1 MATGVA
7 DGDLSVR
14 QVGADLDGRRR
25 AVVDR
30 PWMWLDQVHGAAV
43 VTLGPD
49 DDVAAVAGSAA
60 DAVVTARA
68 DVALAVHTAD
78 CAPVGLVSGD
88 GLIGAVHAGWRGLR
102 DGVLVAA
109 VTEMRHQG
117 ATDIAAVLGPCI
129 GVECYRFGDDGLAA
143 MVDLLGPTVRGL
155 TREGEPALDLRRGV
169 EVALAAAGVAV
180 VAADPTCTACGE
192 PAGGPPSGP
201 PGHWSH
207 RARADTGRQALV
219 VWLDRT
225 GDGP

>member
-1 MATGVA
+1 
-7 DGDLSVR
+7 
-14 QVGADLDGRRR
+14 
-25 AVVDR
+25 
-30 PWMWLDQVHGAAV
+30 
-43 VTLGPD
+43 
-49 DDVAAVAGSAA
+49 
-60 DAVVTARA
+60 
-68 DVALAVHTAD
+68 
-78 CAPVGLVSGD
+78 
-88 GLIGAVHAGWRGLR
+88 
-102 DGVLVAA
+102 
-109 VTEMRHQG
+109 
-117 ATDIAAVLGPCI
+117 
-129 GVECYRFGDDGLAA
+129 
-143 MVDLLGPTVRGL
+143 VRGL